1 MEQSLTGFHHLP
13 DQGPVPDRS
22 DIHLSAE
29 ARSRHNYFA
38 PRTLYKVCREAGL
51 ILKQELNEDFQ

>member
-22 DIHLSAE
+22 AIHLSAE
-29 ARSRHNYFA
+29 T
-38 PRTLYKVCREAGL
+38 RTYSKTGA
-51 ILKQELNEDFQ
+51 Q